1 MTKSR
6 SLIAPRRAW
15 SDFELEVMRKHYPIT
30 SAANLAELF
39 DREIYTVYAKAK
51 RLGIAKSAEF
61 LASAASGR
69 TGFDGRGQG
78 GQFRPGLVPA
88 NKGKKFPGTGSATTF
103 KKGQVSVNTMPIGS
117 YRVNADGF
125 VERKFAQVPGPYTK
139 RWIPLHRELWIAA
152 NGPIPAGHVIAFKR
166 GARTTDPA
174 EISLEI
180 LECLTFAEN
189 LQRNS
194 FHRHGPE
201 IAKIVQLRGAI
212 TRQINKR
219 LKESQ

>member
-6 SLIAPRRAW
+6 GLIAPRRSW
-15 SDFELEVMRKHYPIT
+15 SDYELEVLRMHYPIT
-30 SAANLAELF
+30 TAANLAELF
-39 DREIYTVYAKAK
+39 NRPVYTVYAKAK
-51 RLGIAKSAEF
+51 KLGLAKSPEF
-61 LASAASGR
+61 LASPASGR

-88 NKGKKFPGTGSATTF
+88 NKGKKFPGRVTETTF

-139 RWIPLHRELWIAA
+139 RWIPVHREVWIAA
-152 NGPIPAGHVIAFKR
+152 NGPIPAGHVIAFRPGK
-166 GARTTDPA
+166 RTTDPA

-180 LECLTFAEN
+180 LECITYADN
-189 LQRNS
+189 LPPGITGITQ
-194 FHRHGPE
+194 HR
-201 IAKIVQLRGAI
+201 LRG
-212 TRQINKR
+212 
-219 LKESQ
+219 

>member
-6 SLIAPRRAW
+6 SLIAPRRVW
-15 SDFELEVMRKHYPIT
+15 SEFELEVMRKHYPIT

-39 DREIYTVYAKAK
+39 NREIYTVYAKAK
-51 RLGIAKSAEF
+51 RLGLAKSPEF
-61 LASAASGR
+61 LASPASGR

-78 GQFRPGLVPA
+78 GQFRKGLVPA
-88 NKGKKFPGTGSATTF
+88 NKGKKFPGRVTPTTF
-103 KKGQVSVNTMPIGS
+103 QKGQVSVNTMPIGS

-139 RWIPLHRELWIAA
+139 RWIPAHREVWIAA
-152 NGPIPAGHVIAFKR
+152 NGPIPAGHVIAFKP
-166 GARTTDPA
+166 GKRTTDPA

-189 LQRNS
+189 LRRNS